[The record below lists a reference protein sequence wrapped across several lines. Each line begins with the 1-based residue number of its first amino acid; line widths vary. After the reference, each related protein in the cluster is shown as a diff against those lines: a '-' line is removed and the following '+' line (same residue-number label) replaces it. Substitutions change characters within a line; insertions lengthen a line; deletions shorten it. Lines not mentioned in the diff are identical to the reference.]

1 MFLISVIQRITS
13 DTYGCFFIVLLIYN
27 LVILSSDL
35 LVFYMIIYY
44 IYFDLKNNQIWP
56 QNSILFQKKKNG
68 GNDRKFIQP

>member
-1 MFLISVIQRITS
+1 MFLLSVIQRITS
-13 DTYGCFFIVLLIYN
+13 VACGRFFIVLFIYN

-44 IYFDLKNNQIWP
+44 IYFDLKNNQIWL

-68 GNDRKFIQP
+68 GNNRKFIQW

>member
-1 MFLISVIQRITS
+1 MFLLSVIQCITIVIC
-13 DTYGCFFIVLLIYN
+13 GCFFIVLLIYN

>member
-1 MFLISVIQRITS
+1 MFLLSVIQCVIIV
-13 DTYGCFFIVLLIYN
+13 TYKSSFIVLFIYN

-44 IYFDLKNNQIWP
+44 IYFDLKNNQIWS

>member
-1 MFLISVIQRITS
+1 MFLLSVIQCITIVI
-13 DTYGCFFIVLLIYN
+13 YGCFFIVLLIYN

>member
-1 MFLISVIQRITS
+1 MFLLSVIQCVIIVACR
-13 DTYGCFFIVLLIYN
+13 CFFIVLFIYN

-44 IYFDLKNNQIWP
+44 IYFDLKNNQIWS

>member
-1 MFLISVIQRITS
+1 MFLLSVIQSITS
-13 DTYGCFFIVLLIYN
+13 DTYGRFFIVLFIYN

-44 IYFDLKNNQIWP
+44 IYFDLKNNQIWL

-68 GNDRKFIQP
+68 GNNRKFIQW

>member
-1 MFLISVIQRITS
+1 MFLLSVIQRITS
-13 DTYGCFFIVLLIYN
+13 DTCGCFFIVLLIYN

-68 GNDRKFIQP
+68 GNDRKFIQS

>member
-1 MFLISVIQRITS
+1 MFLLSVIQCVTIVV
-13 DTYGCFFIVLLIYN
+13 YGCFFIVLFIYN

-44 IYFDLKNNQIWP
+44 IYFDLKNNQIWS